1 MLSQEN
7 ENFKKAKWKQYRKEI
22 NDRLRIRRT
31 FENAELEEKIRKVIT
46 VIQEAPENHTQD
58 LIKREEKLA
67 EEINKVKIKQRNRAR
82 RQDQN
87 T

>member
-1 MLSQEN
+1 MK
-7 ENFKKAKWKQYRKEI
+7 NFKKAKWKQYRKEI

-31 FENAELEEKIRKVIT
+31 FENAELEEKIRKVTT

-67 EEINKVKIKQRNRAR
+67 EEIKAVMGVYA
-82 RQDQN
+82 
-87 T
+87 